1 MILGLQPKSVLD
13 LGSGFGKFGV
23 LTREYTDIW
32 NGTYEPKD
40 WKVRIDGVEGFTKY
54 IQNWHYEIYSNIYIC
69 NILDFIPNIKY
80 DLILMI
86 DVLEHFTGEQGE
98 QVLKMIIE
106 NSESAI
112 ITTPVQVMEQNVVNN
127 NKFEIHR
134 SQWTSDGLIKYG
146 NVFIISNTFFLNTGK
161 QLFELTE

>member
-1 MILGLQPKSVLD
+1 MESSHRW
-13 LGSGFGKFGV
+13 SGGIYK
-23 LTREYTDIW
+23 
-32 NGTYEPKD
+32 
-40 WKVRIDGVEGFTKY
+40 
-54 IQNWHYEIYSNIYIC
+54 IYSNIYIC